1 MNILEELTAGA
12 RERIREAERR
22 KPFAEVRREA
32 EAMERGNFPF
42 ERALRRPGL
51 SFICECKRAS
61 PSRGLIAA
69 EYPCVSIAKD
79 YEAAGAD
86 AVSVLT
92 EPSRFLGA
100 DSHLREIAA
109 AVSLPCL
116 RKDFTA
122 GEYMIYEAKTLGA
135 AAVLLICA
143 VLSEEELREYGEA
156 AASVGLSA
164 LVEAHDGA
172 EIEKALRAGAKI
184 IGVNNR
190 DLRDFSVDTGN
201 SRRLR
206 ALVPEGVLFVAESGV
221 RTAEDAAS
229 LAAAGADAVLVGEA
243 LMGAADRRA
252 KLRELRGGAA
262 AEEMTDRERTAA
274 FAAAVRKEER
284 L

>member
-109 AVSLPCL
+109 AV
-116 RKDFTA
+116 
-122 GEYMIYEAKTLGA
+122 
-135 AAVLLICA
+135 LLICA

-206 ALVPEGVLFVAESGV
+206 ALVPGGVLFVAESGV

-243 LMGAADRRA
+243 LMGASDRRA
-252 KLRELRGGAA
+252 KLRELRGL
-262 AEEMTDRERTAA
+262 AEEERSAA
-274 FAAAVRKEER
+274 FAEAVRKEDR

>member
-42 ERALRRPGL
+42 ELALRRPGL

-122 GEYMIYEAKTLGA
+122 GEYML
-135 AAVLLICA
+135 
-143 VLSEEELREYGEA
+143 
-156 AASVGLSA
+156 
-164 LVEAHDGA
+164 
-172 EIEKALRAGAKI
+172 
-184 IGVNNR
+184 
-190 DLRDFSVDTGN
+190 
-201 SRRLR
+201 
-206 ALVPEGVLFVAESGV
+206 
-221 RTAEDAAS
+221 
-229 LAAAGADAVLVGEA
+229 
-243 LMGAADRRA
+243 
-252 KLRELRGGAA
+252 
-262 AEEMTDRERTAA
+262 
-274 FAAAVRKEER
+274 
-284 L
+284 

>member
-86 AVSVLT
+86 
-92 EPSRFLGA
+92 
-100 DSHLREIAA
+100 

-206 ALVPEGVLFVAESGV
+206 ALVPEEVLFVAESGV

-252 KLRELRGGAA
+252 KLRELRGL
-262 AEEMTDRERTAA
+262 AEEERSAA
-274 FAAAVRKEER
+274 FAAALRKEDR

>member
-32 EAMERGNFPF
+32 EAMERGDFPF
-42 ERALRRPGL
+42 KRALRRPGL

-92 EPSRFLGA
+92 EPSRF
-100 DSHLREIAA
+100 
-109 AVSLPCL
+109 
-116 RKDFTA
+116 
-122 GEYMIYEAKTLGA
+122 LGA

-243 LMGAADRRA
+243 LMGASDRRA
-252 KLRELRGGAA
+252 KLQELRGGAA

-274 FAAAVRKEER
+274 FAEAVRKEDR

>member
-32 EAMERGNFPF
+32 EAMERGDFPF

-100 DSHLREIAA
+100 DSHLREI
-109 AVSLPCL
+109 
-116 RKDFTA
+116 
-122 GEYMIYEAKTLGA
+122 A

-252 KLRELRGGAA
+252 KLRELRGL
-262 AEEMTDRERTAA
+262 AEEERSAA
-274 FAAAVRKEER
+274 FAEAVRKEER

>member
-86 AVSVLT
+86 AV
-92 EPSRFLGA
+92 
-100 DSHLREIAA
+100 
-109 AVSLPCL
+109 
-116 RKDFTA
+116 
-122 GEYMIYEAKTLGA
+122 
-135 AAVLLICA
+135 
-143 VLSEEELREYGEA
+143 
-156 AASVGLSA
+156 
-164 LVEAHDGA
+164 
-172 EIEKALRAGAKI
+172 
-184 IGVNNR
+184 
-190 DLRDFSVDTGN
+190 
-201 SRRLR
+201 
-206 ALVPEGVLFVAESGV
+206 
-221 RTAEDAAS
+221 
-229 LAAAGADAVLVGEA
+229 LVGEA
-243 LMGAADRRA
+243 LMGASDRRA
-252 KLRELRGGAA
+252 KLRELRGL
-262 AEEMTDRERTAA
+262 AEEERSAA
-274 FAAAVRKEER
+274 FAAVLRKEEW